1 MPQETGNHEDVRW
14 AEITDDHG
22 HGMRVSRADGAAP
35 FAVSLLPYSSF
46 MLEEAQH
53 QDELPKPKHMFLR
66 VLAAQMGVGGDDP
79 GCRRCTPVPYPGGQA
94 DQPRCRPRADLI
106 RIDPIVHRANDVAPD
121 FLAGSRGPH
130 RLPRSLVSPA
140 DAPDIDA
147 DPNLVVVEHQ

>member
-53 QDELPKPKHMFLR
+53 QDELPMS
-66 VLAAQMGVGGDDP
+66 
-79 GCRRCTPVPYPGGQA
+79 PVHPQYH
-94 DQPRCRPRADLI
+94 I
-106 RIDPIVHRANDVAPD
+106 
-121 FLAGSRGPH
+121 
-130 RLPRSLVSPA
+130 PA
-140 DAPDIDA
+140 DKPISLDVDLELI
-147 DPNLVVVEHQ
+147 

>member
-1 MPQETGNHEDVRW
+1 MSLRNASCWMAIIELDEVMRVAARSLHGIHADSTCSSASKWRCSRPVSYTHLDVYKRQPYLMPQETGNHEDVRW

-66 VLAAQMGVGGDDP
+66 VLAAQM
-79 GCRRCTPVPYPGGQA
+79 RCV
-94 DQPRCRPRADLI
+94 
-106 RIDPIVHRANDVAPD
+106 
-121 FLAGSRGPH
+121 
-130 RLPRSLVSPA
+130 
-140 DAPDIDA
+140 
-147 DPNLVVVEHQ
+147 

>member
-66 VLAAQMGVGGDDP
+66 VLAAQMGVGGDDSWMSP
-79 GCRRCTPVPYPGGQA
+79 VHPVSISRRT
-94 DQPRCRPRADLI
+94 
-106 RIDPIVHRANDVAPD
+106 
-121 FLAGSRGPH
+121 SR
-130 RLPRSLVSPA
+130 SASMSTSS
-140 DAPDIDA
+140 
-147 DPNLVVVEHQ
+147 